1 MKKYSTTTHAVR
13 LREKYQKDPVYR
25 EKERKRNREYNKSH
39 QGRKVKRAGY
49 DKYMQT
55 EHGYLT
61 DKWHTVS
68 KKAWDK
74 RRKPIPVELTKEEFF
89 ELWEQHKKKY
99 GGWICAYTGQ
109 IMTQTRSMNPVGSER
124 GKASAIKVKTNMSVD
139 RLDSSKGYTKDNIVF
154 CTWEFND
161 RKGNVSLEDIRCI
174 LNLME
179 SKKDECL

>member
-25 EKERKRNREYNKSH
+25 EQSLKRNREYNKSH
-39 QGRKVKRAGY
+39 HGRKVKRAVY

-55 EHGYLT
+55 ENGYLT
-61 DKWHTVS
+61 DKWNAIS

-74 RRKPIPVELTKEEFF
+74 RRKPIAVEINKEEFL
-89 ELWEQHKKKY
+89 ELWEKHKKKY

-109 IMTQTRSMNPVGSER
+109 IMTQTRSMNPAGPAQ
-124 GKASAIKVKTNMSVD
+124 GKASGIKVKTNMSVD
-139 RLDSSKGYTKDNIVF
+139 RLDSS
-154 CTWEFND
+154 
-161 RKGNVSLEDIRCI
+161 KGNVSLEDIRCI

>member
-1 MKKYSTTTHAVR
+1 MRKYSTSKKAIYY
-13 LREKYQKDPVYR
+13 REKYKNDPVFR
-25 EKERKRNREYNKSH
+25 EHSLKRHREYNKSH
-39 QGRKVKRAGY
+39 HGRKVKRAVY

-55 EHGYLT
+55 ENGYLT
-61 DKWHTVS
+61 DKWNAIS

-74 RRKPIPVELTKEEFF
+74 RRKPIAVEINKEEFL
-89 ELWEQHKKKY
+89 ELWEKHKKKY

-109 IMTQTRSMNPVGSER
+109 IMTQTRSMNPAGPAQ
-124 GKASAIKVKTNMSVD
+124 GKASGIKVKTNMSVD

-161 RKGNVSLEDIRCI
+161 RKGNISLEDIRCI